1 MHRRAE
7 REGKITITTYVKV
20 HIFQFFKTHNH
31 ACLGQTY

>member
-20 HIFQFFKTHNH
+20 HIYLSIFQNP
-31 ACLGQTY
+31 